1 MKILIIHAHPEPA
14 SFNTALKNKALDFFS
29 ARGDEV
35 KVSDLYE
42 INFNPVGGKL
52 DFQSLSRPDYF
63 KYQTEQVNAWQHNL
77 FSPDVQDEMDKVVW
91 ADLIIFNF
99 PLWWFSL
106 PAILKGWVDRVFAM
120 GFCYG
125 AGKGVYN
132 EGFFR
137 EKKAMLTITTGGPE
151 TAYGPAGRNGDLD
164 KILFHI
170 NHGMLY
176 FTGMSVIPPFVAYA
190 PVRITAEQRADYLL
204 QYEQRLMNL
213 EVLTPV
219 Y

>member
-1 MKILIIHAHPEPA
+1 MKVLIIHAHPEPA
-14 SFNTALKNKALDFFS
+14 SFNSALKDKAVAYFTT
-29 ARGDEV
+29 RGDEV

-42 INFNPVGGKL
+42 KNFNPVGGRW
-52 DFQSLSRPDYF
+52 DFQQLSNPQYF
-63 KYQTEQVNAWQHNL
+63 KYQAEQVHAWQHGQ
-77 FSPDVQDEMDKVVW
+77 FAPDVQDEMDKVVW

-125 AGKGVYN
+125 AGKGVYS
-132 EGFFR
+132 EGFFK

-151 TAYGPAGRNGDLD
+151 AAYGTNGRNGELD
-164 KILFHI
+164 KILFHV

-176 FTGMSVIPPFVAYA
+176 FTGMKVLPPFVAWS
-190 PVRITAEQRADYLL
+190 PVRITEEERALYLKNF
-204 QYEQRLMNL
+204 EERLKNL
-213 EVLTPV
+213 EALPAV